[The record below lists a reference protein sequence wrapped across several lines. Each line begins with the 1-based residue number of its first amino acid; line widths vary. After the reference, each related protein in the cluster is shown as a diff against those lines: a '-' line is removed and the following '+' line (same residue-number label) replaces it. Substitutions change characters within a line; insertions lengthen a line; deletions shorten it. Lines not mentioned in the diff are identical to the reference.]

1 MIEMGIDKI
10 SPLKLYFISLIK
22 IYITGGQP
30 HGRTLKKT
38 AAVFPGD

>member
-10 SPLKLYFISLIK
+10 SPFKFILHLKK
-22 IYITGGQP
+22 VYITGGQP